1 MKRLL
6 QAYQGVGRTVAKNN
20 APYTGPF
27 ILEGASPP
35 VWQTPGRLQYYK
47 AENEPF
53 LPGKSSHSHSP
64 NCRRGQV
71 GNPTAIGTS
80 HETNLI

>member
-53 LPGKSSHSHSP
+53 LPGKTPATSS
-64 NCRRGQV
+64 
-71 GNPTAIGTS
+71 PTIFR
-80 HETNLI
+80 

>member
-6 QAYQGVGRTVAKNN
+6 QAYQGIGRGVARNN
-20 APYTGPF
+20 APYSGPF

-53 LPGKSSHSHSP
+53 LPGK
-64 NCRRGQV
+64 
-71 GNPTAIGTS
+71 
-80 HETNLI
+80 